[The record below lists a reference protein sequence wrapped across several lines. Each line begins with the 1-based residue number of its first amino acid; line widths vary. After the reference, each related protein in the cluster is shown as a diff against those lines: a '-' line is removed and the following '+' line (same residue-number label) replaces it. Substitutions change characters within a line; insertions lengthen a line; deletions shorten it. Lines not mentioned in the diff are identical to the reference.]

1 VSSRAPAGEGS
12 GSEPCAIACH
22 LVWHSWFMIGGM
34 KIGMLGL
41 GFMGSTHLQMWS
53 RMPNAEI
60 LAVLDSDE
68 TRLSG
73 DLSSIQG
80 NLGGPG
86 RKMDFSAVRKYR
98 TIDEI
103 LADPDIEAVDICL
116 PTFLHAS
123 VAIRALR
130 AGKHVLAEKP
140 MALNGNDADAMVA
153 EAERAGRILMGAQVL
168 RFFPEYRE
176 LSRLVKSGG
185 LGTIRS
191 AFFRRRTAAPSWC
204 QWMMD
209 KEKSG
214 GAIFDLLIH
223 DVDMSQLLFGVPVAV
238 SSTGFED
245 MAGGI
250 DVIVSEFHYPAV
262 GQVTI
267 AGGWFHRGEYPFSM
281 EFTVVGDRGVV
292 EYGSAGRPMTVYWAD
307 GRREQ
312 AGLPAK
318 DGYEAEL
325 EYFLACC
332 TNGSPPVQCPPA
344 ESASAVKLT
353 NLMVDAR
360 EKKGEKVKCPF

>member
-1 VSSRAPAGEGS
+1 
-12 GSEPCAIACH
+12 
-22 LVWHSWFMIGGM
+22 MIGGM

-41 GFMGSTHLQMWS
+41 GFMGSTHLQGWS
-53 RMPNAEI
+53 RIPHAEI
-60 LAVLDSDE
+60 LAVLDKND

-86 RKMDFSAVRKYR
+86 RNMDFSAVRKYR
-98 TIDEI
+98 SIDDI

-116 PTFLHAS
+116 PTFLHAT

-130 AGKHVLAEKP
+130 AGKHVLVEKP
-140 MALNGNDADAMVA
+140 MALNGNDADSMVA
-153 EAERAGRILMGAQVL
+153 EADRAGRTLMGAQVL
-168 RFFPEYRE
+168 RFLPEYRE
-176 LSRLVKSGG
+176 LSRLVKSGQ
-185 LGTIRS
+185 LGVIRS
-191 AFFRRRTAAPSWC
+191 AFFRRRTAVPSWGP
-204 QWMMD
+204 WEMD

-223 DVDMSQLLFGVPVAV
+223 DVDMSQHLFGVPKTM
-238 SSTGFED
+238 SSTGYED
-245 MAGGI
+245 LAGGI
-250 DVIVSEFHYPAV
+250 DTIVSEFHYPAV

-267 AGGWFHRGEYPFSM
+267 TGGWFHRGDYPFSM
-281 EFTVVGDRGVV
+281 EFTVVGDCGVV
-292 EYGSAGRPMTVYWAD
+292 EYSSAGRPMTVYWAD
-307 GRREQ
+307 GRREPVC
-312 AGLPAK
+312 LPER

-332 TNGSPPVQCPPA
+332 LNGAPPAQCLPA
-344 ESASAVKLT
+344 ESSLAVKLT

>member
-1 VSSRAPAGEGS
+1 
-12 GSEPCAIACH
+12 
-22 LVWHSWFMIGGM
+22 
-34 KIGMLGL
+34 MLGL
-41 GFMGSTHLQMWS
+41 GFMGSTHLQGWS
-53 RMPNAEI
+53 RIPNAEI
-60 LAVLDSDE
+60 VAVLDSDE

-86 RKMDFSAVRKYR
+86 QKMDFSTVRKYR
-98 TIDEI
+98 SIHRI

-123 VAIRALR
+123 AAIGALR
-130 AGKHVLAEKP
+130 AGKHVLVEKP

-153 EAERAGRILMGAQVL
+153 EADRAGGVLMAAQVL

-185 LGTIRS
+185 LGPVRS
-191 AFFRRRTAAPSWC
+191 AFFRRRTAVPSWGP
-204 QWMMD
+204 WEMD

-223 DVDMSQLLFGVPVAV
+223 DVDMSQHLFGTPETV
-238 SSTGFED
+238 SSTGHED

-250 DVIVSEFHYPAV
+250 DTIVSEFHYPAV

-267 AGGWFHRGEYPFSM
+267 TGGWFHRGSYPFSM
-281 EFTVVGDRGVV
+281 EFTVAGDRGVV
-292 EYGSAGRPMTVYWAD
+292 EYSSAGRPMTVYWAD
-307 GRREQ
+307 GSREQ

-318 DGYEAEL
+318 DAYEAEL

-332 TNGSPPVQCPPA
+332 LNGSPPVECPPA
-344 ESASAVKLT
+344 ESSLAVKLT